1 MAEMSA
7 MAETPKP
14 WYREPWPWLLMLAP
28 FAAVVMGVVMA
39 VLAGQSNDGLVAD
52 DYYKQGLAIN
62 QTLGREQRAAA
73 LRVAGRLEFDQD
85 RTRVRLMLAQDGDAP
100 PALLLTLAHP
110 TRAGLDQQVTL
121 IRRAPGE
128 FEGKLGAPVAG
139 RWLLI
144 LEDDD
149 RRWRVNGAWHT
160 SEDRVSLRAGSGE
173 AGQ

>member
-1 MAEMSA
+1 

-28 FAAVVMGVVMA
+28 LAAVIMGVVMV
-39 VLAGQSNDGLVAD
+39 VLAGRSNDGLVAD

-62 QTLGREQRAAA
+62 QTLGRERWAAA
-73 LRVAGRLEFDQD
+73 LHVSGRLEFDPA
-85 RTRVRLMLAQDGDAP
+85 RTRVRLLLGQDGDAP
-100 PALLLTLAHP
+100 PALLLTLVHP
-110 TRAGLDQQVTL
+110 TRAGFDQQVTL

-128 FEGKLGAPVAG
+128 FEGKLHAPVAG

-149 RRWRVNGAWHT
+149 RSWRVSGTWHT
-160 SEDRVSLRAGSGE
+160 AEDRVSMRAGSEE
-173 AGQ
+173 ARQ